1 MYHSM
6 LVAMIRRSGIMG
18 EIASW
23 KIPDIDNVSNAAIEE
38 AWRNWAVIEMGK
50 RALCLAFL
58 HDCSHC
64 IYFSVKPTIFP
75 SEFYVPLPCEDSLW
89 NARTSKDWLQSLNK
103 PSLYGTRIDRL
114 RGRTMGDCHQMFRNA
129 ELNFHISPLA
139 HFLLIHAIIVKVH
152 LLGVPK
158 ANSPHADVPTDMAQ
172 VIATCKEVRDRVVYI
187 QNALGMWLRSWQLCP
202 DVTEYKDTNQVPFL
216 HDSMPF
222 YWVGQVSLIAFVK
235 GFPPF
240 GLTSPLK
247 GDEKYRLM
255 KEWFKMIK
263 VFMKNGQQD
272 ATVFLDELMRI
283 RLRNWQAEMQGNAAA
298 DDQDGVLGFFPE
310 L

>member
-1 MYHSM
+1 
-6 LVAMIRRSGIMG
+6 MIRRSGIMT
-18 EIASW
+18 EIAAW
-23 KIPDIDNVSNAAIEE
+23 RIPDIDNVSDATIEE
-38 AWRNWAVIEMGK
+38 AWRDWAVIEMGK

-58 HDCSHC
+58 QDCSHC
-64 IYFSVKPTIFP
+64 IYFAVKPTIFP
-75 SEFYVPLPCEDSLW
+75 SEFYIPLPCEDSLW
-89 NARTSKDWLQSLNK
+89 KAKTSKDWLESLNK

-114 RGRTMGDCHQMFRNA
+114 RGRTMGDCSHMFKEA

-139 HFLLIHAIIVKVH
+139 HFILIHAITVKVH

-158 ANSPHADVPTDMAQ
+158 TDSPHVNAPTDMAQ
-172 VIATCKEVRDRVVYI
+172 VIANCKEVRDRVVYI
-187 QNALGMWLRSWQLCP
+187 QNALEMWLKSWYLCP
-202 DVTEYKDTNQVPFL
+202 DMMEYKDPNQVPFL
-216 HDSMPF
+216 HNSMPF
-222 YWVGQVSLIAFVK
+222 YWVGQVSLMAFVK

-272 ATVFLDELMRI
+272 ATIFLDELMKI
-283 RLRNWQAEMQGNAAA
+283 RLRNWQAEMQGNGTT